1 MNYQLCMTHDLEL
14 GVRKLNPIGLS
25 SMAAGYSY
33 IKKCGEVENER
44 DKRNEGKKRKG
55 NESEEDD

>member
-1 MNYQLCMTHDLEL
+1 MSEL

-25 SMAAGYSY
+25 SMAAGCSY
-33 IKKCGEVENER
+33 TKKCGEVENER